1 MRRLHRGE
9 SGYRDMAAFLNGSGE
24 NDHPSCGPS
33 ICPSEPRLI
42 SSSLRSLLCGTD
54 EFGVEG
60 GWRHGDSF
68 GENLDCGRVRRA
80 LMYS

>member
-1 MRRLHRGE
+1 MRRLRRGE

-42 SSSLRSLLCGTD
+42 SSSLRSLLCGTN
-54 EFGVEG
+54 EFGVEAG
-60 GWRHGDSF
+60 GATVIPLARILTAGACV
-68 GENLDCGRVRRA
+68 ER
-80 LMYS
+80 